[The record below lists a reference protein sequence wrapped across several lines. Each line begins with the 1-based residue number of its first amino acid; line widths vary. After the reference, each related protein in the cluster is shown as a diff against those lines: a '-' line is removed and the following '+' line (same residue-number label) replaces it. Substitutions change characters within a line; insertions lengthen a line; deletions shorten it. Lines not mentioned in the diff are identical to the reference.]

1 MTAFKLLNIREVV
14 EMTGISRST
23 ILRNVEL
30 GLFPKPLK
38 LAPKTV
44 RWDLATLTAWVN
56 DHASK

>member
-44 RWDLATLTAWVN
+44 RWSLATLTEWVN
-56 DHASK
+56 SHEGK